1 VSKEVMPKRFALFL
15 PLATLTAAPAA
26 GQLLP
31 SVGQTVGRVLDT
43 AGRTLDP
50 VEGAVGDVTHGAARL
65 ADARRLRLSD
75 FVRRNRDTLE
85 LDAAGDPARRGE
97 LLLMGAS
104 DADVARAE
112 AAGFAVLGDERL
124 STLDIAV
131 VRLGIPARQ
140 SLAKAEAGLKKLLP
154 DATVSADTLHFQSG
168 TLAATDGP
176 RPAPTAASIDQ
187 TVGMIDGAPGAA
199 IAVTAT
205 RGFARGAPTPSHH
218 GSAVASLLRLAGV
231 RRIAVADVYGAD
243 PAGGNALAVARGLD
257 WLVGPQGSRIVSIS
271 LVGPDNPL
279 VARAIAAAQRRGV
292 HIVAAVGNDGPA
304 APPSYPASYPG
315 VIAVTA
321 VDGRGRALIE
331 AGRAGHLDYAAP
343 GADMLAANAGGRW
356 VKVRGTSYAVPFA
369 AARAA
374 AALDRGAV
382 IPTLDREAVDLGRK
396 GADPVFGR
404 GLLCPTCARRK

>member
-1 VSKEVMPKRFALFL
+1 MPKRFALFL

-50 VEGAVGDVTHGAARL
+50 VEGAVGDVTRGATRL

-75 FVRRNRDTLE
+75 FVRRNRDVLE

-124 STLDIAV
+124 GTLDIAV

-176 RPAPTAASIDQ
+176 RPSPTAASIDQ

-231 RRIAVADVYGAD
+231 RRIAVADVYGAE

-382 IPTLDREAVDLGRK
+382 IPTLDREALDLGRK